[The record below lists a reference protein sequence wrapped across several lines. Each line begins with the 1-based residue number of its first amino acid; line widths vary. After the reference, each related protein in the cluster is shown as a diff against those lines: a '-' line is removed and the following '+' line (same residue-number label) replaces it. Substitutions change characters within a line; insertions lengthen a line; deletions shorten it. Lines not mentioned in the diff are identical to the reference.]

1 MPLFV
6 FALEADGIRVGDL
19 DDEIPLYCALFR
31 FHRESTQ
38 SQVIMET
45 RSLIQ
50 RSPAI
55 DLHALGRECLEG
67 MPAQKIRKT
76 DKLQRLHDNICADQ
90 MQRGAIPS
98 NPDAIGEGF
107 RPYVVDRGARRLAT
121 GTRYKSQFV
130 TLFRKNEKLNTLL
143 ACDNIK
149 LLGR

>member
-31 FHRESTQ
+31 FHRECTQ
-38 SQVIMET
+38 SQVLMET

-55 DLHALGRECLEG
+55 DLHSLSTEYLEG
-67 MPAQKIRKT
+67 MPAQKIRRT
-76 DKLQRLHDNICADQ
+76 AELQRLHDDICADQ
-90 MQRGAIPS
+90 LLRGAVPANS
-98 NPDAIGEGF
+98 DAIGEGF
-107 RPYVVDRGARRLAT
+107 KPYVVDRGTRSLPT
-121 GTRYKSQFV
+121 GKCHRSRFV
-130 TLFRKNEKLNTLL
+130 TLFRKNEKLGTLL